1 MKFSLSPRLALII
14 IAAMFLFP
22 LLLAWMM
29 YSGIVEFK
37 PISTR
42 NRGSLVEPPVP
53 VDWTVTSLFSPGTNG
68 ADNSKQSIDEFRSHW
83 VLLQAV
89 PEGCNESCL
98 IKVSALRQ
106 IHLASGHK
114 QNQFRLALLLDQ
126 SSPAD
131 QAKNLLTIYPQ
142 YRLIK
147 DFSGRLPEI
156 MAKIEQELSR
166 DYESAGGV
174 FMIDPAGN
182 IMMYYQADYDPN
194 DINQDLKRLL
204 N

>member
-1 MKFSLSPRLALII
+1 MKLSLSPRLALLI

-22 LLLAWMM
+22 LLFAWMM
-29 YSGIVEFK
+29 YTGKVEFK

-42 NRGSLVEPPVP
+42 NLGSLVVPPIP
-53 VDWTVTSLFSPGTNG
+53 VDWTVTSLLPLETNRAG
-68 ADNSKQSIDEFRSHW
+68 HSKQSIDELKEHW

-89 PEGCNESCL
+89 PEGCDETCL

-114 QNQFRLALLLDQ
+114 QTQFRLALLLDQ

-131 QAKNLLTIYPQ
+131 QAKNLLTIYPK
-142 YRLIK
+142 YRLIT
-147 DFSGRLPEI
+147 DSSGLLQETL
-156 MAKIEQELSR
+156 AGIEQKFSTLN
-166 DYESAGGV
+166 ESAGGV

-182 IMMYYQADYDPN
+182 IMMYYQADGDPN
-194 DINQDLKRLL
+194 DIKQDLKRLL